1 MTSKHRKGIYFL
13 PTSFTVA
20 NIFCG
25 FYSIIASMRAD
36 TELAAALI
44 GLAIL
49 FDLLDG
55 RVARMANA
63 TSEFGREFDSLADV
77 ISFGVAPG
85 ILLYS
90 WGLHLMN
97 RVGWLACFLFVICGA
112 MRLARFNIQ
121 QKVVDKRFFVGL
133 PIPAAAGVP
142 AALVFM
148 FPQLLDSPTQAV
160 PALVLVVVLAFLMV
174 STFRYYSFKDFDL
187 RRRQSYLTVLMLAL
201 LFVAIGSHPQT
212 MLLLMATAYV
222 LSGPSLKIYSLLR
235 RSHRGAS
242 PQDEVLPTSASK
254 GMEG

>member
-1 MTSKHRKGIYFL
+1 MTSKHRRGIYFL
-13 PTSFTVA
+13 PTAFTVA

-25 FYSIIASMRAD
+25 FYAIIASMRAD
-36 TELAAALI
+36 TELAGALI

-49 FDLLDG
+49 FDVLDG

-97 RVGWLACFLFVICGA
+97 RVGWLTCFLFVICGA

-133 PIPAAAGVP
+133 PTPAAAGVP

-148 FPQLLDSPTQAV
+148 FPQPLDSPARAV

-222 LSGPSLKIYSLLR
+222 LSGPLLKIYSLLR
-235 RSHRGAS
+235 RSHRS
-242 PQDEVLPTSASK
+242 PSAQEEALSPSGPK
-254 GMEG
+254 GMDG